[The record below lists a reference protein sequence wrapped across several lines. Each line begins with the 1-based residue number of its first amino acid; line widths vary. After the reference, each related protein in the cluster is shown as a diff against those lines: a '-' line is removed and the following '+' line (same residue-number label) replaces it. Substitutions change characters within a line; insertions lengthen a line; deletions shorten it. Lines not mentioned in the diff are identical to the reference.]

1 MFALLFDLMIQFLI
15 RNDFTFTDS
24 DMVFSHAVSVVIL
37 LKSHIYN
44 WRKTKENVRQ
54 VNNLVGMRMK
64 AVNANDIILPHVY
77 AVQPY
82 NRRSTPSINHRPSIH
97 SRPPSNNIWVGK
109 CYGVPPPHFL
119 STNTKKCLGSICV
132 CVCLSCEFLTLA
144 NDIVCRA
151 AVAALFYM
159 KRRNHQNS
167 FNSSFRVMEI
177 TRKWMQEERQ
187 FFCSTFRRLIHDY
200 VYESQKKKLLR
211 LN

>member
-1 MFALLFDLMIQFLI
+1 MGIFGKQISLSTFECISKKKKEGGGVAGAFGDECNCAASALVQCHWCAKRLMFALLFDLMIQFLI

-109 CYGVPPPHFL
+109 CYGVPPPPISYQRIQKNALDRFV
-119 STNTKKCLGSICV
+119 CV
-132 CVCLSCEFLTLA
+132 CVSHA
-144 NDIVCRA
+144 
-151 AVAALFYM
+151 
-159 KRRNHQNS
+159 S
-167 FNSSFRVMEI
+167 F
-177 TRKWMQEERQ
+177 W
-187 FFCSTFRRLIHDY
+187 RL
-200 VYESQKKKLLR
+200 QMT
-211 LN
+211 